1 MSEVGEIERATQNR
15 IVHLLRDDLGYQYL
29 GNWEDRLNNSN
40 IEEKLLQGYLI
51 TKGGYPEELVK
62 RAIYKLQT
70 EARNYDRTLYGNNK
84 EVYKL
89 LRYGVEVTAGTGEKY
104 QRIQFVNWAE
114 PEKNDFAF
122 AEEVTPSWGS
132 TKNAPT

>member
-1 MSEVGEIERATQNR
+1 MSEVGEIERITQNR
-15 IVHLLRDDLGYQYL
+15 IVHLLRDELGYHSL

-40 IEEKLLQGYLI
+40 IEEKLLRGYLI

-89 LRYGVEVTAGTGEKY
+89 LRYGVEVTAGAGEK
-104 QRIQFVNWAE
+104 
-114 PEKNDFAF
+114 PP
-122 AEEVTPSWGS
+122 TGS
-132 TKNAPT
+132 LAVFREQAILVVDGLNRAANLTGALMSV